1 MATNT
6 DVTLSRTRVAPIPTA
21 KSTRFQDVRNL
32 TSMPAGR
39 MVPLVAIPM
48 LRMDAVR
55 RCSLRLS
62 FEMNETTEILM
73 NGVFVSVKAYL
84 VSNLA
89 FDRFDGMDAL
99 NRSYQG
105 IAVEGLPVVPFYET
119 ATADAP
125 GTNLIY
131 KYLGM
136 QYKLGD
142 TINTH
147 YVEAYNQIWNFRAR
161 NRSQDLTQRTRL
173 DATLAPAFWRHQQF
187 KNVVPSFDQAVID
200 GEVPLNVVD
209 SNLPVK
215 GIGMRSTGTFV
226 LDATHNSIRE
236 TGGGTVAYSASRA
249 GTATGNNELIFRG
262 NAAGSAVPA
271 IFAELAEGGITVSL
285 SNIEVARKTQAFAR
299 LKEQYQGLT
308 DEYIIDLL
316 MSGISV
322 PEQAMNQPILLGE
335 QTTIF
340 GMSKRYATDSPNLT
354 ESVANGATFMDLT
367 FRTPEINAGGIVMVV
382 AECLPEQLFE
392 RQRDPF
398 MYLTGVSQHPDYLRD
413 ELDPEKVEIV
423 LNGQVDAAHATGAG
437 TFGYAP
443 LNWKW
448 MVQQPRIGGR
458 FYRSD
463 PTSTTNDEDRQ
474 RLWAVETINPSL
486 AADFY
491 IATNINTKPFVVTN
505 QDPFECVTR
514 GMCLIEGNTVF
525 GGALVESTGSYD
537 EIMAKVPMERLPT
550 STSMETDPLDEV
562 SEKLP
567 ANQPASKP
575 KVKARPAK

>member
-1 MATNT
+1 MA
-6 DVTLSRTRVAPIPTA
+6 DVDSINRTRTTPIPTA
-21 KSTRFQDVRNL
+21 HTTRFQDIRNL
-32 TSMPAGR
+32 TSLPAGR
-39 MVPLVAIPM
+39 MVPLIAIP
-48 LRMDAVR
+48 LHRMDAIRRASVR
-55 RCSLRLS
+55 FSL
-62 FEMNETTEILM
+62 EQMETAEILM
-73 NGVFVSVKAYL
+73 NGTFVTIKAYL

-89 FDRFDGMDAL
+89 LDRFDGMDAL

-105 IAVEGLPVVPFYET
+105 IAVEGLSVVPFYET
-119 ATADAP
+119 VAADAP
-125 GTNLIY
+125 GTNLVY

-142 TINTH
+142 QINTH
-147 YVEAYNQIWNFRAR
+147 YLEAYNQIWNFRAR
-161 NRSQDLTQRTRL
+161 NRSQDLNQRTRL
-173 DATLAPAFWRHQQF
+173 DPTLAPAFWRHQQF

-200 GEVPLNVVD
+200 GEVPLNIV
-209 SNLPVK
+209 SQQLPVK
-215 GIGMRSTGTFV
+215 GLGVGSQSYATVNKVVWETGT
-226 LDATHNSIRE
+226 
-236 TGGGTVAYSASRA
+236 A
-249 GTATGNNELIFRG
+249 GTPTYPLSKKIDPSGDSNSLYVKGTHATTGLPQIY
-262 NAAGSAVPA
+262 
-271 IFAELAEGGITVSL
+271 AEMQANGITVSL

-308 DEYIIDLL
+308 DEYLIDLL
-316 MSGISV
+316 MAGIEI

-335 QTTIF
+335 KTTIF
-340 GMSKRYATDSPNLT
+340 GQSKRYATSDDLT
-354 ESVANGATFMDLT
+354 ESVANGATFLDLT
-367 FRTPEINAGGIVMVV
+367 FRTPAINAGGVVMVV

-398 MYLTGVSQHPDYLRD
+398 MYLTGVSQHPNYLRD

-448 MVQQPRIGGR
+448 MIQQPRIGGR

-463 PTSTTNDEDRQ
+463 PASTTNDEDRQ
-474 RLWAVETINPSL
+474 RIWAVETVNPTL

-505 QDPFECVTR
+505 QDPFECVSR
-514 GMCLIEGNTVF
+514 GMAVIEGNTVF
-525 GGALVESTGSYD
+525 GGALIESTGSYD
-537 EIMAKVPMERLPT
+537 EIMALVPMDRLPT

-562 SEKLP
+562 SEP
-567 ANQPASKP
+567 APKP
-575 KVKARPAK
+575 EPKPAKKAPAKKGAK

>member
-1 MATNT
+1 MVNSL
-6 DVTLSRTRVAPIPTA
+6 DVAINRTRASAIPVAKT
-21 KSTRFQDVRNL
+21 TRFQDIRNL
-32 TSMPAGR
+32 TSLPAGR
-39 MVPLVAIPM
+39 MVPLVAIP
-48 LRMDAVR
+48 LHRMDAIR
-55 RCSLRLS
+55 RCSIRFS
-62 FEMNETTEILM
+62 YEMMETSEILM
-73 NGVFVSVKAYL
+73 NGVFVALKAYL

-89 FDRFDGMDAL
+89 LDRFDGMDAL

-105 IAVEGLPVVPFYET
+105 VAVEGLSVVPFYET
-119 ATADAP
+119 AVADAP
-125 GTNLIY
+125 GLNLVY

-136 QYKLGD
+136 QYKTGD

-147 YVEAYNQIWNFRAR
+147 YLEAYNQIWNFRAR
-161 NRSQDLTQRTRL
+161 NRSQDLNQRTRL
-173 DATLAPAFWRHQQF
+173 DSTLAPAFWRHQQF

-200 GEVPLNVVD
+200 GEVPLNIV
-209 SNLPVK
+209 SSQIPIK
-215 GIGMRSTGTFV
+215 GFGLDTGTPT
-226 LDATHNSIRE
+226 LDANAIRE
-236 TGGGTVAYSASRA
+236 TGGTIIPSGSSSGAAADWRMRVT
-249 GTATGNNELIFRG
+249 GTAPNVF
-262 NAAGSAVPA
+262 PA
-271 IFAELAEGGITVSL
+271 IFAEMQANGITVSL

-316 MSGISV
+316 MSGVEV

-340 GMSKRYATDSPNLT
+340 GQSKRYSTSADDLT
-354 ESVANGATFMDLT
+354 ESVSNGATFMDLT
-367 FRTPEINAGGIVMVV
+367 FRTPPVNAGGVVMVV

-398 MYLTGVSQHPDYLRD
+398 MYLTAVSQHPDYLRD

-448 MVQQPRIGGR
+448 MIQQPRIGGR

-463 PTSTTNDEDRQ
+463 PASTSNDEDRQ
-474 RLWAVETINPSL
+474 RLWAVETVNPTL

-505 QDPFECVTR
+505 QDPFEVVSR
-514 GMCLIEGNTVF
+514 GMCIIEGNTVF

-550 STSMETDPLDEV
+550 STSMETDALDEV
-562 SEKLP
+562 SEPAPKKKLAAPKKP
-567 ANQPASKP
+567 AA
-575 KVKARPAK
+575 KAKG